1 MWKTHGFTVFP
12 NTWSTFLVGFYGL
25 STFMWSFT
33 GGYHLLVHASQTNII
48 FFTGNQRFF
57 FREGK
62 LCVRAH
68 RDGAGMWLFLF
79 CCVNFLSE
87 TLHGAKNREI
97 WKIWKSM
104 GRIRLSHIWNGK
116 KNIFQTT
123 NQTCLGCEI
132 LWNPMEKNGV
142 FVGGICFHLLQ
153 SYVLL
158 RSTLPSLDPWPW

>member
-1 MWKTHGFTVFP
+1 MAQRIVKSEKYESQWE
-12 NTWSTFLVGFYGL
+12 GL
-25 STFMWSFT
+25 DYPIYEM
-33 GGYHLLVHASQTNII
+33 
-48 FFTGNQRFF
+48 
-57 FREGK
+57 E
-62 LCVRAH
+62 
-68 RDGAGMWLFLF
+68 
-79 CCVNFLSE
+79 
-87 TLHGAKNREI
+87 
-97 WKIWKSM
+97 
-104 GRIRLSHIWNGK
+104 K